1 MEPVFGHF
9 YSMNWHSGTDFS
21 LAISICKCQYVT
33 HVFRA
38 QFIQPL
44 AQHKVRFWPSI
55 CLEPVD
61 SNKAIGKDV
70 ETLALILYFGDFLS
84 FWPILSSMFWS
95 FLLDEDSWVYVI
107 WPNTAFFLRSGS
119 CCFVGCFPIVH
130 QIRLACSFLCPQ
142 VCLQHGL
149 GLHLLLP
156 LGWTSFFTLLFRL
169 HQHDIALAFFKLLG
183 QSIIC
188 WR

>member
-1 MEPVFGHF
+1 MKPLLAFTCFCRFPGIDGLTEIAGDTMEPVFGHF

-44 AQHKVRFWPSI
+44 AQHKVRFCPSI

-70 ETLALILYFGDFLS
+70 ETLALILYFGTIVRLTISID
-84 FWPILSSMFWS
+84 
-95 FLLDEDSWVYVI
+95 WV
-107 WPNTAFFLRSGS
+107 FSLF
-119 CCFVGCFPIVH
+119 
-130 QIRLACSFLCPQ
+130 Q
-142 VCLQHGL
+142 L
-149 GLHLLLP
+149 GLFRMSRPFLFAKLVPSLP
-156 LGWTSFFTLLFRL
+156 
-169 HQHDIALAFFKLLG
+169 
-183 QSIIC
+183 
-188 WR
+188 